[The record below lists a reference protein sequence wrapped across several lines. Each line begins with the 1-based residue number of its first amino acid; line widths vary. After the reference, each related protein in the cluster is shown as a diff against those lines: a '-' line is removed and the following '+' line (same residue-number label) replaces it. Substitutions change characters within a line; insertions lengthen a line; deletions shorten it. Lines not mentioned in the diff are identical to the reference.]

1 MPTCL
6 PPVVKGVNNL
16 PAVGVVSSFYPLAG
30 LFLQVKDGLP
40 AFAAMGRENF
50 PLPVHRNAVF

>member
-30 LFLQVKDGLP
+30 LFLQVKVARLDFLGLIP
-40 AFAAMGRENF
+40 PKFE
-50 PLPVHRNAVF
+50 H